1 MATEL
6 MKKADLVRPE
16 SLNKNLYK
24 IQSPYDLTSDEITRA
39 LNALQSITGY
49 DYRTNP
55 IVDLFERLVDAKD
68 SKLVRIGGERLL
80 VEFGRR
86 AGMNLLDKFIPTPT
100 NFLNDI
106 GNIFR
111 GGVKKKDKLITDTT
125 KDKSRNFL
133 DRIAEKTIGFKSNDN
148 FLETKYIGY
157 ENITSEI
164 NFFYSGKL
172 VQEEIQKI
180 NKLNTFSNFDLTKK
194 NIFYDF
200 KPLVFRNTYSRNFIG
215 DLQKSKTIYG
225 EKEVFSSEYF
235 TYNEKENDKLSK
247 DYINERRDLET
258 TQGFGKTNLENYNR
272 NDDTKLKTEN
282 KNKVVNV
289 GDLKEYV
296 YDSFPSIQEQ
306 INQKFGVK
314 RGLVYFTSKLAQES
328 NSTIAQTM
336 KELFVGK
343 EGGETVYYKGNGEC
357 RTFTILDQYDNFN
370 KVIKFDGNNQPNSVI
385 KNSVLPR
392 IAPMVNDNNNE
403 PYTYFFTMENLALV
417 DNKLLDCEKG
427 PNGGRWMWF
436 PPYDV
441 KISDNNSVNWSDM
454 FFLGRPEPLFSYQN
468 TTRSLSLSFK
478 LLIDT
483 VKNMQ
488 DLEPTI
494 QNYYNYLYNCGDKG
508 KVRTTNNNIQP
519 APPAPTVEPKTSTK
533 KVELNN
539 KAKYRFK
546 NEGWSVDFI
555 NPDYTSIDTDPNFSS
570 FTYNNSF
577 LNEFNQSVNFIKQ
590 LMSDKNVVEIRMRF
604 EGAATR
610 LITQDLTEDKAIEF
624 NRALG
629 MRRADNLMRNV
640 IYQYNDIKGEAPE
653 IKVSNFKPIIQ
664 DSIIDGLGQV
674 INPVYIKEGT
684 VGKDES
690 RLYTQVIDGKKI
702 TVTITSVGADSD
714 PKPVD
719 NDPSKRNINDKD
731 RVEQRY
737 AVIESIVAKVETTVD
752 DTTQTQPQQTQTPA
766 STTGQTNGNDCDDN
780 LKLTFQKL
788 DKNNKFP
795 VGFEKLNTFTPVFN
809 SQTPFDFTNRYTF
822 LHQLTRPSK
831 LFNETKIDN
840 TVFGRM
846 PVFVIRYG
854 DFIHSKAIA
863 RSINFDIQESTWD
876 LNPEGMGAIPIW
888 CNVTM
893 DITLFGGQSLAGPI
907 DRIQTAND
915 LNFIANSTFNSGKY
929 KGNNTFKPAREQ
941 EDAQYKSSEKK

>member
-148 FLETKYIGY
+148 FLEKIYKS
-157 ENITSEI
+157 NPNDTSYV

-180 NKLNTFSNFDLTKK
+180 NKLNAFSTFNLTQTVATS
-194 NIFYDF
+194 DRS
-200 KPLVFRNTYSRNFIG
+200 LVFKNTYSENFIG
-215 DLQKSKTIYG
+215 SQSVIQG
-225 EKEVFSSEYF
+225 EIATYTREYF
-235 TYNEKENDKLSK
+235 KPEEKLTNQISK

-258 TQGFGKTNLENYNR
+258 TQGFGYLNKMNGFRTDTTNLKTDKQSIATTPENEIANYFYYNGTAQD
-272 NDDTKLKTEN
+272 NLNEN
-282 KNKVVNV
+282 FK
-289 GDLKEYV
+289 
-296 YDSFPSIQEQ
+296 
-306 INQKFGVK
+306 VK
-314 RGLVYFTSKLAQES
+314 RGLVYFTSKLAQE
-328 NSTIAQTM
+328 NPIIAQNKKLINTDT
-336 KELFVGK
+336 
-343 EGGETVYYKGNGEC
+343 TVNPNVAYYKGNGEC

-392 IAPMVNDNNNE
+392 IAPMTNDNNNE

-417 DNKLLDCEKG
+417 DNKLKLSDCETG

-508 KVRTTNNNIQP
+508 KVRTTNNNIPP
-519 APPAPTVEPKTSTK
+519 APPAPPVEPKTSTK
-533 KVELNN
+533 KVELKNT
-539 KAKYRFK
+539 AKYYFK
-546 NEGWSVDFI
+546 NEEF
-555 NPDYTSIDTDPNFSS
+555 SIDLETPVYLTGNNKNFTSQFS
-570 FTYNNSF
+570 AATEFLTKYMDNNNTKSISMHFQGTTSGLITRTADENGFLDYNSKLAYNRAHD
-577 LNEFNQSVNFIKQ
+577 
-590 LMSDKNVVEIRMRF
+590 LMSK
-604 EGAATR
+604 
-610 LITQDLTEDKAIEF
+610 LLTAYGNTGGQGGYIGF
-624 NRALG
+624 
-629 MRRADNLMRNV
+629 
-640 IYQYNDIKGEAPE
+640 NDIPINGTEKFNKT
-653 IKVSNFKPIIQ
+653 IKVG
-664 DSIIDGLGQV
+664 DID
-674 INPVYIKEGT
+674 
-684 VGKDES
+684 
-690 RLYTQVIDGKKI
+690 
-702 TVTITSVGADSD
+702 VTIILEPNPTKTPDKSD
-714 PKPVD
+714 PQEKRV
-719 NDPSKRNINDKD
+719 NDRSEIEK
-731 RVEQRY
+731 RY
-737 AVIESIVAKVETTVD
+737 AVIESIVATVQTTVD
-752 DTTQTQPQQTQTPA
+752 DNSQTPQQQTQTTT
-766 STTGQTNGNDCDDN
+766 TTGQTNGNDCDKN

-915 LNFIANSTFNSGKY
+915 SNFIANSTFNSGKY
-929 KGNNTFKPAREQ
+929 KGNNTFKTARDQ
-941 EDAQYKSSEKK
+941 ENAQHGN